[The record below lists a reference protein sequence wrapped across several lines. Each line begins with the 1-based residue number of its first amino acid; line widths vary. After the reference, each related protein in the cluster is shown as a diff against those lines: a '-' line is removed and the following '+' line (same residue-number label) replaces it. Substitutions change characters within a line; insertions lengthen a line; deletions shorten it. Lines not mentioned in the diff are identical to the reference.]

1 MPRVSDAD
9 LAAVEFVVV
18 GLGNPGAEYEN
29 TPHNLGFLV
38 VDVLAGRNAIR
49 VTRKE
54 NSARVGL
61 GAIAGKSVVLAK
73 PQTFMN
79 LSGPAIKGLLER
91 YGVEPGRLPGS
102 LIVVYDE
109 LDLPWGSLRIKPKG
123 SAAGHN
129 GVKSIIQSLG
139 TNEFSRVRLGIH
151 PGHPIG
157 DGAQFVLGEFKRAQK
172 KDVEEA
178 VGLAAEAVE
187 FTIAEGV
194 EKAMTKYNRRAQGLI
209 TEEE

>member
-1 MPRVSDAD
+1 MPDG
-9 LAAVEFVVV
+9 VELLVV
-18 GLGNPGAEYEN
+18 GLGNPGAEYED
-29 TPHNLGFLV
+29 TPHNLGFRV
-38 VDVLAGRNAIR
+38 VDVVAGRNAIR

-54 NSARVGL
+54 NTARVGL
-61 GAIAGKSVVLAK
+61 GAIAGKSVALAK

-79 LSGPAIKGLLER
+79 LSGPAVKGLLER
-91 YGVEPGRLPGS
+91 YGVEPGRL
-102 LIVVYDE
+102 LVVYDE

-139 TNEFSRVRLGIH
+139 TNEFPRLRLGIH

-157 DGAQFVLGEFKRAQK
+157 DGAQFVLGQFKRAQK

-194 EKAMTKYNRRAQGLI
+194 EKAMTKFNRRAQGLQ